1 MIKVCITDDHELI
14 REGFKKLIDR
24 EEDITLIGEARSG
37 AETIEILAANQCDVV
52 VLDINLPDKNGLEVL
67 KDILTLFPKTKVLI
81 LSMYPEERYAG
92 RALKNGASG
101 YITKDSAPVEMIGA
115 VRKIKQGGQYISE
128 ALAEQLVSSY
138 KGKWNAAP
146 HENLS
151 DREFEILLRL
161 GKGKSVKDISEELN
175 LSSNTVNT
183 YKRRIFEKM
192 QFASKAELI
201 QYVLRQGLAE

>member
-14 REGFKKLIDR
+14 REGFKKLIAR
-24 EEDITLIGEARSG
+24 EKDISIIGEAESG

-67 KDILTLFPKTKVLI
+67 KDVKTRFPNIQILV

-92 RALKNGASG
+92 RALKNGAAG
-101 YITKDSAPVEMIGA
+101 YITKDSAPKEMIA
-115 VRKIKQGGQYISE
+115 AIRKIQRGGQYISE
-128 ALAEQLVSSY
+128 ALAEQLASSY

-175 LSSNTVNT
+175 LSGNTVNT

-192 QFASKAELI
+192 GLKSKAELI

>member
-201 QYVLRQGLAE
+201 QYVLWQGLAE

>member
-14 REGFKKLIDR
+14 REGFKKLIAR
-24 EEDITLIGEARSG
+24 EKDISIIGEAESG

-67 KDILTLFPKTKVLI
+67 KDVKTRFPNIQILV

-92 RALKNGASG
+92 RALKNGAAG
-101 YITKDSAPVEMIGA
+101 YITKDSAPKEMIA
-115 VRKIKQGGQYISE
+115 AIRKIQRGGQYISE
-128 ALAEQLVSSY
+128 ALAEQLASSY

-175 LSSNTVNT
+175 LSGNTVNT

-192 QFASKAELI
+192 GFSSKAELI
-201 QYVLRQGLAE
+201 QYVLRQDLTE

>member
-14 REGFKKLIDR
+14 REGFKKLIAR
-24 EEDITLIGEARSG
+24 EKDISIIGEAESG

-67 KDILTLFPKTKVLI
+67 KDVKTRFPNIQILV

-92 RALKNGASG
+92 RALKNGAAG
-101 YITKDSAPVEMIGA
+101 YITKDSAPKEMIA
-115 VRKIKQGGQYISE
+115 AIRKIQRGGQYISE
-128 ALAEQLVSSY
+128 ALAEQLASSY

-161 GKGKSVKDISEELN
+161 GRGKSVKDISEELN
-175 LSSNTVNT
+175 LSGNTVNT

-192 QFASKAELI
+192 GLKSKAELI
-201 QYVLRQGLAE
+201 QYVLRQDLTE

>member
-14 REGFKKLIDR
+14 REGFKKLITR
-24 EEDITLIGEARSG
+24 EEDIDLVGEARSG
-37 AETIEILAANQCDVV
+37 AETLEVLEQKSCDVV

-67 KDILTLFPKTKVLI
+67 KDILVQFPKTKVLV
-81 LSMYPEERYAG
+81 LSMYPEERYAT

-101 YITKDSAPVEMIGA
+101 YITKDSAPVEMIDA
-115 VRKIKQGGQYISE
+115 VRKIAQGGQYISQ
-128 ALAEQLVSSY
+128 ALAEQLASSY
-138 KGKWNAAP
+138 RGKWKAAT

-151 DREFEILLRL
+151 DREFEILLLL
-161 GKGKSVKDISEELN
+161 GKGKSVNTISRELF

-201 QYVLRQGLAE
+201 QYVLRQGLVE

>member
-14 REGFKKLIDR
+14 REGFKKLIAR
-24 EEDITLIGEARSG
+24 EKDISIIGEAESG

-67 KDILTLFPKTKVLI
+67 KDVKTRFPNIQILV

-92 RALKNGASG
+92 RALKNGAAG
-101 YITKDSAPVEMIGA
+101 YITKDSAPKEMIA
-115 VRKIKQGGQYISE
+115 AIRKIQRGGQYISE
-128 ALAEQLVSSY
+128 ALAEQLASSY

-175 LSSNTVNT
+175 LSGNTVNT

-192 QFASKAELI
+192 GLKSKAELI
-201 QYVLRQGLAE
+201 QYVLRQDLTE

>member
-14 REGFKKLIDR
+14 REGFKKLIAR
-24 EEDITLIGEARSG
+24 EEDITLVGEARSG
-37 AETIEILAANQCDVV
+37 AETIEVLEQNGCDVL

-67 KDILTLFPKTKVLI
+67 KDIRTLFPKTKVLI
-81 LSMYPEERYAG
+81 LSMYPEERYAT

-101 YITKDSAPVEMIGA
+101 YITKDSAPVEMIDA
-115 VRKIKQGGQYISE
+115 VRKIEEGGQYISQ

-138 KGKWNAAP
+138 RGKWKTAP

-151 DREFEILLRL
+151 DREFEILLLL
-161 GKGKSVKDISEELN
+161 GKGKSVNTISRELY

-201 QYVLRQGLAE
+201 QYVLRQGLTE